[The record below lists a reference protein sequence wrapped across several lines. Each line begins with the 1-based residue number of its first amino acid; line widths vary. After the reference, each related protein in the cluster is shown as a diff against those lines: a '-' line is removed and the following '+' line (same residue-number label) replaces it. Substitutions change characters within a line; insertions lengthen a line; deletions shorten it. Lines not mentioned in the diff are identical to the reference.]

1 MKKPLPRIAFG
12 GAGTK
17 GNSTGTEAKRNP
29 STLAV
34 VVKKAHPFGSAAIDT
49 HLAGVVDTCDVRKRV
64 IDLR

>member
-17 GNSTGTEAKRNP
+17 GNSTGAEAKRNP

-34 VVKKAHPFGSAAIDT
+34 VVKKAHPFGSAAMI
-49 HLAGVVDTCDVRKRV
+49 LV
-64 IDLR
+64 